1 MIFKLWIVAGGLLA
15 FAAAST
21 AIRRSRARAKRFT
34 YTDQL
39 SSDWLSQTRA
49 REEHPW

>member
-1 MIFKLWIVAGGLLA
+1 MTIKLWILAGGLLA
-15 FAAAST
+15 FAAGT
-21 AIRRSRARAKRFT
+21 AIRWSRARTKRFT
-34 YTDQL
+34 HTDQL